1 MKEKDRILVAVVGKT
16 VYVKP
21 FGYATQRTCLG
32 LPDFLRAMLREGCT
46 SVAFDLA
53 QCDGMDSTFLGVIA
67 SAALSGME
75 PPGKRVIMLNA
86 GEHVRRELHM
96 IGLMDYLAFSSE
108 GCQPPRSLKL
118 SRIDFVHL
126 PATERERL
134 QRIKDL
140 HEELIKLNEK
150 NRRNFGPFVKM
161 LGEELAKT

>member
-1 MKEKDRILVAVVGKT
+1 MKEKDRILVAVVAKT

-32 LPDFLRAMLREGCT
+32 LPDFLSAMLREGCT

-53 QCDGMDSTFLGVIA
+53 QCGGMDSTFLGVIA

-75 PPGKRVIMLNA
+75 PQGKRVVMLNA
-86 GEHVRRELHM
+86 GEHARRDLRM
-96 IGLMDYLAFSSE
+96 IGLLGYLAFPGES
-108 GCQPPRSLKL
+108 CQPPRGLKL

-126 PATERERL
+126 PSTERERL
-134 QRIKDL
+134 QTIRDL
-140 HEELIKLNEK
+140 HEALIKLNEK

-161 LGEELAKT
+161 LGDELARS